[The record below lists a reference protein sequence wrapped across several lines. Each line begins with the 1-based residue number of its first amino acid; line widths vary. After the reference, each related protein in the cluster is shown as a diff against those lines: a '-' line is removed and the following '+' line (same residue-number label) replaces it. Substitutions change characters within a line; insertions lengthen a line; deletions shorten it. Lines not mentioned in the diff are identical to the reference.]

1 MLDIKNIQTFYGK
14 IQALRD
20 VSIKVNTG
28 EIVSLI
34 GANGAG
40 KTSLFKLILNELE
53 ADQGSVEKPDGLRIS
68 HLAQEVAGTDEIAID
83 STISIAP
90 CGFNIMCYIFF

>member
-40 KTSLFKLILNELE
+40 KSTLLMTVSGINKPREKESLSLKVKILKKKNHIRL
-53 ADQGSVEKPDGLRIS
+53 
-68 HLAQEVAGTDEIAID
+68 
-83 STISIAP
+83 
-90 CGFNIMCYIFF
+90 

>member
-28 EIVSLI
+28 EIVMSCLV
-34 GANGAG
+34 
-40 KTSLFKLILNELE
+40 LMVLE
-53 ADQGSVEKPDGLRIS
+53 NQ
-68 HLAQEVAGTDEIAID
+68 H
-83 STISIAP
+83 
-90 CGFNIMCYIFF
+90 C

>member
-1 MLDIKNIQTFYGK
+1 MLTFTNVTLRRSSK
-14 IQALRD
+14 ILFED
-20 VSIKVNTG
+20 VSLTLHKDQKVG
-28 EIVSLI
+28 LV

-83 STISIAP
+83 YVLGGDVELEKIQQ
-90 CGFNIMCYIFF
+90 

>member
-20 VSIKVNTG
+20 VSIKVNSG

-40 KTSLFKLILNELE
+40 KSTLLMTVSGINKPKEGMIIFEGKILKKKNLIKL
-53 ADQGSVEKPDGLRIS
+53 
-68 HLAQEVAGTDEIAID
+68 
-83 STISIAP
+83 
-90 CGFNIMCYIFF
+90 